1 MVLCHRLL
9 GIGPNLSTK
18 DAELIAFRVGE
29 YHPRRVTLPD
39 IGPPSTEGKET
50 FDFCGLIDRTE
61 VRMESVLACL
71 LLRNR
76 HEQQA
81 RQPIWSR
88 PDLELVRG
96 VAHDNPAQGLGPPST
111 KRDRIVSVDD
121 DLLPNEIHVAHS
133 ARSVSQADPPCRVSR
148 IAFAAA
154 AAAIG
159 GAYLRPKPMVVPDA
173 EAVDEVAVPVHRAKR
188 NLLSASSLSG
198 AAPATEREPA
208 EQSLGRALVGRRD
221 DVVIATKS
229 GERRFDPAAGLAS
242 TSFPTTRPT
251 LAP

>member
-9 GIGPNLSTK
+9 RIGPNPSTK
-18 DAELIAFRVGE
+18 DAKLIAFRVGE

-81 RQPIWSR
+81 RHPIRSR

-111 KRDRIVSVDD
+111 KRDRIVSIDD
-121 DLLPNEIHVAHS
+121 DLLPNEIHIAHS
-133 ARSVSQADPPCRVSR
+133 AGSVSQADPSTDTWDLQTV
-148 IAFAAA
+148 
-154 AAAIG
+154 
-159 GAYLRPKPMVVPDA
+159 
-173 EAVDEVAVPVHRAKR
+173 
-188 NLLSASSLSG
+188 
-198 AAPATEREPA
+198 
-208 EQSLGRALVGRRD
+208 RALVGTHQDATSGIIAPWLRNETRRE
-221 DVVIATKS
+221 S
-229 GERRFDPAAGLAS
+229 WS
-242 TSFPTTRPT
+242 
-251 LAP
+251 

>member
-1 MVLCHRLL
+1 VVLCHRLL
-9 GIGPNLSTK
+9 RIGPNPSTK
-18 DAELIAFRVGE
+18 DAKLIAFRVGE

-81 RQPIWSR
+81 RHPIGSR

-133 ARSVSQADPPCRVSR
+133 ARSASQADPPTGPTQT
-148 IAFAAA
+148 AAT
-154 AAAIG
+154 G
-159 GAYLRPKPMVVPDA
+159 SWKM
-173 EAVDEVAVPVHRAKR
+173 
-188 NLLSASSLSG
+188 SMSG
-198 AAPATEREPA
+198 TSPAAPTTAD
-208 EQSLGRALVGRRD
+208 VG
-221 DVVIATKS
+221 
-229 GERRFDPAAGLAS
+229 S
-242 TSFPTTRPT
+242 TSTIGNRQRASAIASPRGC
-251 LAP
+251 APSP

>member
-9 GIGPNLSTK
+9 GIGPNLSIK

-71 LLRNR
+71 VLRNR
-76 HEQQA
+76 HERQA
-81 RQPIWSR
+81 RHPIRSR

-133 ARSVSQADPPCRVSR
+133 ARSVSEADRLPDW
-148 IAFAAA
+148 
-154 AAAIG
+154 
-159 GAYLRPKPMVVPDA
+159 VPEERA
-173 EAVDEVAVPVHRAKR
+173 THLVADELPDT
-188 NLLSASSLSG
+188 G
-198 AAPATEREPA
+198 
-208 EQSLGRALVGRRD
+208 
-221 DVVIATKS
+221 
-229 GERRFDPAAGLAS
+229 DP
-242 TSFPTTRPT
+242 
-251 LAP
+251 

>member
-1 MVLCHRLL
+1 MKYESQLANGEWSLCHRLL
-9 GIGPNLSTK
+9 GIGPNPSTK

-29 YHPRRVTLPD
+29 YHPRRVTLAD

-50 FDFCGLIDRTE
+50 FDFRDLIDWTE

-81 RQPIWSR
+81 RHPICSR

-133 ARSVSQADPPCRVSR
+133 ARSVSQADPSAGV
-148 IAFAAA
+148 
-154 AAAIG
+154 G
-159 GAYLRPKPMVVPDA
+159 
-173 EAVDEVAVPVHRAKR
+173 EASLACGSGPIPSPAGETSARAT
-188 NLLSASSLSG
+188 G
-198 AAPATEREPA
+198 
-208 EQSLGRALVGRRD
+208 
-221 DVVIATKS
+221 
-229 GERRFDPAAGLAS
+229 
-242 TSFPTTRPT
+242 
-251 LAP
+251 

>member
-1 MVLCHRLL
+1 VVLCHRLL
-9 GIGPNLSTK
+9 GIGPNPSTK
-18 DAELIAFRVGE
+18 DAELVAFRVGE

-61 VRMESVLACL
+61 VKMEPVLACL

-81 RQPIWSR
+81 RHPIRSR

-133 ARSVSQADPPCRVSR
+133 ARSVSQADAHADALSTRRRRPGLVRAPKSRVEVIAGYEPP
-148 IAFAAA
+148 F
-154 AAAIG
+154 
-159 GAYLRPKPMVVPDA
+159 P
-173 EAVDEVAVPVHRAKR
+173 
-188 NLLSASSLSG
+188 
-198 AAPATEREPA
+198 REPA
-208 EQSLGRALVGRRD
+208 
-221 DVVIATKS
+221 
-229 GERRFDPAAGLAS
+229 AAMAH
-242 TSFPTTRPT
+242 
-251 LAP
+251 

>member
-1 MVLCHRLL
+1 VVLCHRLL
-9 GIGPNLSTK
+9 RIGPNPSTK
-18 DAELIAFRVGE
+18 DAKLIAFRVGE

-61 VRMESVLACL
+61 VKMESVLACL

-81 RQPIWSR
+81 RHPIRSR

-96 VAHDNPAQGLGPPST
+96 VAHDNRAQGLGPPST

-133 ARSVSQADPPCRVSR
+133 ARRSR
-148 IAFAAA
+148 
-154 AAAIG
+154 
-159 GAYLRPKPMVVPDA
+159 
-173 EAVDEVAVPVHRAKR
+173 KR
-188 NLLSASSLSG
+188 TG
-198 AAPATEREPA
+198 
-208 EQSLGRALVGRRD
+208 
-221 DVVIATKS
+221 
-229 GERRFDPAAGLAS
+229 
-242 TSFPTTRPT
+242 
-251 LAP
+251 

>member
-1 MVLCHRLL
+1 MSPAPRNRAEPVH
-9 GIGPNLSTK
+9 TK

-71 LLRNR
+71 LLRNQ

-81 RQPIWSR
+81 RHPIRSR

-96 VAHDNPAQGLGPPST
+96 VAHDNPAQRLGPPST
-111 KRDRIVSVDD
+111 KRDRIASVND

-133 ARSVSQADPPCRVSR
+133 ARSVSQADAPTDVERNTVRVV
-148 IAFAAA
+148 AADKLDDSCSPRHQRDWQV
-154 AAAIG
+154 G
-159 GAYLRPKPMVVPDA
+159 P
-173 EAVDEVAVPVHRAKR
+173 
-188 NLLSASSLSG
+188 
-198 AAPATEREPA
+198 
-208 EQSLGRALVGRRD
+208 QS
-221 DVVIATKS
+221 VIA
-229 GERRFDPAAGLAS
+229 GRVRCGRLRFLLWGCARELH
-242 TSFPTTRPT
+242 R
-251 LAP
+251 

>member
-1 MVLCHRLL
+1 VVLCHRLL
-9 GIGPNLSTK
+9 RIGPNPSTK
-18 DAELIAFRVGE
+18 DAKLIAFRVGE

-81 RQPIWSR
+81 RHPIRSR

-133 ARSVSQADPPCRVSR
+133 ARSVSQADPSSGQGSR
-148 IAFAAA
+148 
-154 AAAIG
+154 
-159 GAYLRPKPMVVPDA
+159 
-173 EAVDEVAVPVHRAKR
+173 
-188 NLLSASSLSG
+188 SWAS
-198 AAPATEREPA
+198 RK
-208 EQSLGRALVGRRD
+208 VGDLDRMRYRR
-221 DVVIATKS
+221 
-229 GERRFDPAAGLAS
+229 GW
-242 TSFPTTRPT
+242 
-251 LAP
+251 

>member
-1 MVLCHRLL
+1 MVLCRRLL
-9 GIGPNLSTK
+9 GIGPNPSTK

-39 IGPPSTEGKET
+39 ICPPSTEGKET

-81 RQPIWSR
+81 RHPIRSR

-133 ARSVSQADPPCRVSR
+133 ARSVSQADPQTN
-148 IAFAAA
+148 
-154 AAAIG
+154 
-159 GAYLRPKPMVVPDA
+159 GALTTSIPRLVPLPD
-173 EAVDEVAVPVHRAKR
+173 HR
-188 NLLSASSLSG
+188 L
-198 AAPATEREPA
+198 
-208 EQSLGRALVGRRD
+208 
-221 DVVIATKS
+221 
-229 GERRFDPAAGLAS
+229 
-242 TSFPTTRPT
+242 
-251 LAP
+251 

>member
-1 MVLCHRLL
+1 MKRLPDATPTRPGKERSQEERRVVLCHRLL
-9 GIGPNLSTK
+9 RIGPNPSTK
-18 DAELIAFRVGE
+18 DAKLIAFRVGE

-81 RQPIWSR
+81 RHPIRSR

-111 KRDRIVSVDD
+111 KRDRIMSVKTTCSQMKSTSRT
-121 DLLPNEIHVAHS
+121 LPG
-133 ARSVSQADPPCRVSR
+133 RSRKRTAVRAVIPIFRSSDSR
-148 IAFAAA
+148 
-154 AAAIG
+154 
-159 GAYLRPKPMVVPDA
+159 DA
-173 EAVDEVAVPVHRAKR
+173 EP
-188 NLLSASSLSG
+188 S
-198 AAPATEREPA
+198 
-208 EQSLGRALVGRRD
+208 
-221 DVVIATKS
+221 I
-229 GERRFDPAAGLAS
+229 
-242 TSFPTTRPT
+242 TTRMFVSLPCHDAT
-251 LAP
+251 GRPPSTGPGLYGDHEDGGGYPRARRNTDRRSRHDER

>member
-1 MVLCHRLL
+1 VAARRDADAPGKERSQEERRVVLCHRLL
-9 GIGPNLSTK
+9 GIGPNPSTK
-18 DAELIAFRVGE
+18 DAKLIAFRVGE

-81 RQPIWSR
+81 RHPIRSR

-133 ARSVSQADPPCRVSR
+133 ARSVSQADPPAGVRANRATSTLTWPHLTHQFARAVLDVSVLQ
-148 IAFAAA
+148 ADELPAQAES
-154 AAAIG
+154 IG
-159 GAYLRPKPMVVPDA
+159 A
-173 EAVDEVAVPVHRAKR
+173 
-188 NLLSASSLSG
+188 
-198 AAPATEREPA
+198 
-208 EQSLGRALVGRRD
+208 
-221 DVVIATKS
+221 
-229 GERRFDPAAGLAS
+229 
-242 TSFPTTRPT
+242 
-251 LAP
+251 